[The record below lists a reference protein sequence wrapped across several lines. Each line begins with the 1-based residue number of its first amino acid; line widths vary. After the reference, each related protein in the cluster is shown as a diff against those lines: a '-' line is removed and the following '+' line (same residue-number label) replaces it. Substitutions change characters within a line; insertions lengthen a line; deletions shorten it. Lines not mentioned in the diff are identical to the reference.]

1 MASKTISIIGGLDY
15 DLIMI
20 ANRIP
25 AGGES
30 LLANE
35 YLEALGGKG
44 ANSAI
49 ATYRTCHKQPKDT
62 HEAAETDMLEGTG
75 KEETAAEHLE
85 GAAGA
90 STQTHTLTSS
100 DEFRI
105 NVKMVGAVGDDKYG
119 ERFYAELNKNGVDS
133 SGIITVPNTQ
143 SSICFVMVENYTR
156 ENRCLFTLG
165 ATATWKREHF
175 LKVEDLGHGVRPD
188 LCIAQMEIHKEVVEQ
203 MLETAGRAGID
214 FVLNAAPANPI
225 TKRTY
230 QWITHLLV
238 NESEAAIMS
247 GRDLDEVNPDSW
259 PVICQE
265 FLNRGVKNV
274 VITLGAKGAYYATAE
289 ERGHCPAYKVKV
301 VDTTGAGDTFTGA
314 YSSDY
319 LRQKEAGQWDI
330 KQAVVR
336 ANKAAAITITKLGA
350 QLGIPWSDEIDRFHA
365 PYNEPDMST
374 LTISDED
381 ADVRWDTQWR

>member
-1 MASKTISIIGGLDY
+1 MAPKTISIIGGLDY

-25 AGGES
+25 DNGES

-49 ATYRTCHKQPKDT
+49 ATYRTCHKQPKDP
-62 HEAAETDMLEGTG
+62 H
-75 KEETAAEHLE
+75 ETAATDTLE
-85 GAAGA
+85 ERGNEEQGNEERGNEERGNEERGNEERGNEERGNEEPAELQLQ
-90 STQTHTLTSS
+90 SINMSN
-100 DEFRI
+100 DELEI
-105 NVKMVGAVGDDKYG
+105 KVQMVGAVGDDKYG

-165 ATATWKREHF
+165 ATATWKKEHF

-188 LCIAQMEIHKEVVEQ
+188 LCVAQMEIHKEVVEQ
-203 MLETAGRAGID
+203 MIATAGRAGVD
-214 FVLNAAPANPI
+214 FILNAAPANPV

-247 GRDLDEVNPDSW
+247 GRDLDEVNKDTW

-265 FLNRGVKNV
+265 FLKRGVKNAI
-274 VITLGAKGAYYATAE
+274 ITLGGKGAYYATATDQ
-289 ERGHCPAYKVKV
+289 GHCLAYKVKV
-301 VDTTGAGDTFTGA
+301 IDTTGAG
-314 YSSDY
+314 
-319 LRQKEAGQWDI
+319 
-330 KQAVVR
+330 
-336 ANKAAAITITKLGA
+336 
-350 QLGIPWSDEIDRFHA
+350 
-365 PYNEPDMST
+365 
-374 LTISDED
+374 
-381 ADVRWDTQWR
+381 

>member
-1 MASKTISIIGGLDY
+1 MVSKTISIIGGLDY

-25 AGGES
+25 DGGES

-49 ATYRTCHKQPKDT
+49 ATYRTCHRQPGDV
-62 HEAAETDMLEGTG
+62 HETPTTDQSRDDHGGTKPVDREHGTTTTEPKNELE
-75 KEETAAEHLE
+75 
-85 GAAGA
+85 
-90 STQTHTLTSS
+90 
-100 DEFRI
+100 I
-105 NVKMVGAVGDDKYG
+105 NVRMVGAVGDDKYG

-165 ATATWKREHF
+165 ATATWKKEHF
-175 LKVEDLGHGVRPD
+175 LRVEGLGHGMRPD
-188 LCIAQMEIHKEVVEQ
+188 LCVAQMEIHKEVVEQ
-203 MLETAGRAGID
+203 MIETAGRAGID

-230 QWITHLLV
+230 RWLTHLLV

-247 GRDLDEVNPDSW
+247 GRDLDEVNQDSW

-274 VITLGAKGAYYATAE
+274 IITLGAKGAYYATAK
-289 ERGHCPAYKVKV
+289 ERGHCLAYKVKV

-319 LRQKEAGQWDI
+319 LRQKEAGHWDI
-330 KQAVVR
+330 KQAVIR
-336 ANKAAAITITKLGA
+336 ANKAAALTITKLGA
-350 QLGIPWSDEIDRFHA
+350 QHGIPWSDEIDKFDA
-365 PYNEPDMST
+365 PFNELDISN
-374 LTISDED
+374 LTISDD
-381 ADVRWDTQWR
+381 ISVGN